1 MRHLLMAVFC
11 AVTLTAQA
19 QISPAV
25 TAALV
30 PSPLGIVLTVGQW
43 LMQERRQVYYIQVQA
58 PGASFEQARQ
68 NAFRLAVEQAVGTL
82 ILSETESRNARLQR
96 DEIISYAAGF
106 VDRFEVLRSETTTT
120 GYTVTMDVWVGR
132 SQIAQRLMNDSVA
145 TTTIDGNRL
154 ATQADTIRHERA
166 QGDRVMAAVLGDFP
180 RRAFDVE
187 LARTQVTFTDRRQ
200 LQIAIPVTIRWNQ
213 DFVRAFYEAARTVG
227 REPER
232 CVFSRECA
240 ENQAGLHYL
249 WIKGRGTI
257 MGWNGWVGF
266 DDWARVQ
273 AIIARVTQ
281 HRPALKITIYDTA
294 GHRRFESC
302 QPFLLSNL
310 ESPASGHR
318 PARYMLTIQDRMITL
333 DERYALEGTRS
344 VNFGSHSAE
353 GMDRI
358 DARVVDQTDCVKNM

>member
-1 MRHLLMAVFC
+1 MRRLLIAVLC
-11 AVTLTAQA
+11 AVSFATQA

-43 LMQERRQVYYIQVQA
+43 VMQDRRQVYYIQVQA

-82 ILSETESRNARLQR
+82 ILSETESRDSRLRR
-96 DEIISYAAGF
+96 DEIITYASGF
-106 VDRFEVLRSETTTT
+106 VDRFEVLRSEITAT
-120 GYTVTMDVWVGR
+120 GYVVTMDVWVGR
-132 SQIAQRLMNDSVA
+132 SQIAQRLMNAGA
-145 TTTIDGNRL
+145 TTGAIDGTRL
-154 ATQADTIRHERA
+154 ATQADTLRHERA
-166 QGDRVMAAVLGDFP
+166 QGDRVMAAVLSDFP
-180 RRAFDVE
+180 RRAFDVQ

-200 LQIAIPVTIRWNQ
+200 VQIDIPVTIRWNQ
-213 DFVRAFYEAARTVG
+213 DYVRAFYEAAKAVG

-240 ENQAGLHYL
+240 ENQAGLHHL

-273 AIIARVTQ
+273 AIVTRVTQ
-281 HRPALKITIYDTA
+281 HRPALQITIYDTA

-333 DERYALEGTRS
+333 DERYAIEGTRW
-344 VNFGSHSAE
+344 VNFGFQNTE
-353 GMDRI
+353 NLDRI
-358 DARVVDQTDCVKNM
+358 DARVVDTADCARSR

>member
-1 MRHLLMAVFC
+1 MRRLLVAVLC
-11 AVTLTAQA
+11 AVSFATQA

-43 LMQERRQVYYIQVQA
+43 VMQDRRQVYYIQVQA

-82 ILSETESRNARLQR
+82 ILSETESRNSCLRR
-96 DEIISYAAGF
+96 DEIVTYASGF
-106 VDRFEVLRSETTTT
+106 VDRFEVLRSETTAT
-120 GYTVTMDVWVGR
+120 GYVVTMDVWVGR
-132 SQIAQRLMNDSVA
+132 SQIAQRLMNASA
-145 TTTIDGNRL
+145 TTGAIDGTRL
-154 ATQADTIRHERA
+154 ATQADTLRHERA
-166 QGDRVMAAVLGDFP
+166 QGDRVMAAVLADFP
-180 RRAFDVE
+180 RRAFDVQ

-200 LQIAIPVTIRWNQ
+200 VQIDIPVTIRWNQ
-213 DFVRAFYEAARTVG
+213 DYVRAFYEAAKAVG

-240 ENQAGLHYL
+240 ENQAGLHHL

-273 AIIARVTQ
+273 AIVTRVTQ
-281 HRPALKITIYDTA
+281 HRPALQITIYDTA

-333 DERYALEGTRS
+333 DERYAIEGTRW
-344 VNFGSHSAE
+344 VNFGFQNTE
-353 GMDRI
+353 NLDRI
-358 DARVVDQTDCVKNM
+358 DARVVDTADCARSR

>member
-1 MRHLLMAVFC
+1 
-11 AVTLTAQA
+11 
-19 QISPAV
+19 
-25 TAALV
+25 
-30 PSPLGIVLTVGQW
+30 
-43 LMQERRQVYYIQVQA
+43 
-58 PGASFEQARQ
+58 
-68 NAFRLAVEQAVGTL
+68 
-82 ILSETESRNARLQR
+82 
-96 DEIISYAAGF
+96 
-106 VDRFEVLRSETTTT
+106 
-120 GYTVTMDVWVGR
+120 
-132 SQIAQRLMNDSVA
+132 VA
-145 TTTIDGNRL
+145 TATIDGNRL
-154 ATQADTIRHERA
+154 ATQVDTIRHERS

-187 LARTQVTFTDRRQ
+187 LARTQVTLTDRRQ
-200 LQIAIPVTIRWNQ
+200 LQISIPVTIRWNQ
-213 DFVRAFYEAARTVG
+213 DYVRAFYEAARAVG

-273 AIIARVTQ
+273 AIVTRVTQ
-281 HRPALKITIYDTA
+281 HRPALQITIYDTA

-318 PARYMLTIQDRMITL
+318 PSRYMLTIQDRMITL
-333 DERYALEGTRS
+333 DERYAIEGTRS
-344 VNFGSHSAE
+344 VNFGFQNTE
-353 GMDRI
+353 NLDRI
-358 DARVVDQTDCVKNM
+358 DARVVDQADCSKTR